1 LVFLQLL
8 FLLSKNTVLAQ
19 PQLQCDFFIDP
30 TTIALGDEYAASL
43 HCTGPATNYYL
54 QVKNESGNVVQTLT
68 IYILAPGRRENV
80 LIPSPGSTG
89 NYTVIVLSDPDD
101 PSSQVG
107 EATLTVEESNTPPP
121 TFRCILTIVDETFVC
136 PAQCPQKGFAPGMA
150 GGSLVCKPGF
160 PQVLCR
166 LNPNALDEDP
176 DGVDTAIG
184 CIPITDINATTA
196 FFLRWALGI
205 GGGIALFLISVSAI
219 KIMTTRG
226 DPKRVQ
232 DARDTLSAAIA
243 GIVIIVLS
251 VFLVRFLTETL
262 LRLF

>member
-1 LVFLQLL
+1 
-8 FLLSKNTVLAQ
+8 
-19 PQLQCDFFIDP
+19 
-30 TTIALGDEYAASL
+30 
-43 HCTGPATNYYL
+43 
-54 QVKNESGNVVQTLT
+54 
-68 IYILAPGRRENV
+68 
-80 LIPSPGSTG
+80 
-89 NYTVIVLSDPDD
+89 
-101 PSSQVG
+101 
-107 EATLTVEESNTPPP
+107 
-121 TFRCILTIVDETFVC
+121 
-136 PAQCPQKGFAPGMA
+136 MA